1 LTEKIDR
8 KNRQKLQIALKNH
21 VIQKKSNKKN
31 SFGVVK
37 DGQRWVIL
45 HKKAQKVYPY
55 LKLTIF

>member
-8 KNRQKLQIALKNH
+8 KNRQKLQIALKNY

-45 HKKAQKVYPY
+45 HKKAEKVHP
-55 LKLTIF
+55 